1 MDGQLAGSAD
11 ITDSGGGPSASGA
24 GASGSGSVSAGTA
37 GLGISLAP
45 LGLAIATQTKVG
57 IAVGVTVA
65 NVLAYTDLV
74 GSIGQEQASAIG
86 GGFCSSYIGV
96 LTWGA
101 GIEAQLG
108 GGALGIAA
116 GKKWELKNWDFYFTE
131 PGCKKISA

>member
-1 MDGQLAGSAD
+1 M
-11 ITDSGGGPSASGA
+11 
-24 GASGSGSVSAGTA
+24 
-37 GLGISLAP
+37 
-45 LGLAIATQTKVG
+45 
-57 IAVGVTVA
+57 TVA

-116 GKKWELKNWDFYFTE
+116 AKKWELKNWNFYFTE